1 VRDAKEIR
9 GKRKWPRELLG
20 ARSTSRPQD
29 FKRPFFP
36 RDFFF
41 FFFRVTQDGL
51 SERGTTGSLGG
62 ITYAYKHV
70 AQSSQSKIDPLT
82 KISQRGAKNGSAFF
96 FLLMPE
102 PNFLILRRNG
112 G

>member
-1 VRDAKEIR
+1 MAVQK
-9 GKRKWPRELLG
+9 GGRKVVTL
-20 ARSTSRPQD
+20 TRPNKTPALQAS
-29 FKRPFFP
+29 FFLAV
-36 RDFFF
+36 